1 MATKIAAKV
10 AKTAFGVCLAVM
22 CKVKDFSLVSFHGL
36 SKVKMR

>member
-10 AKTAFGVCLAVM
+10 AKTLGICLAAM
-22 CKVKDFSLVSFHGL
+22 CKVKDFLLVSFYDI